1 MEIMPLCVFSC
12 VSVGDEAG
20 DEAGGDAPDGDAVVQ
35 DRNRL
40 DGW

>member
-1 MEIMPLCVFSC
+1 MGMETMPLRVFSC
-12 VSVGDEAG
+12 VSVG